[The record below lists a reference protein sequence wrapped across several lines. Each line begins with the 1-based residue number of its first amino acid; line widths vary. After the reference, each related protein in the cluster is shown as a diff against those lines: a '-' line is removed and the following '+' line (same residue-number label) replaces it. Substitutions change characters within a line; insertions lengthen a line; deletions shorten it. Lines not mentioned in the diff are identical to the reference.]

1 MNETL
6 HATMQMLVTNYKFSD
21 IISVLQSIATEMDL
35 SCAEPL
41 RTAYEQQLVDE
52 PGEDER

>member
-6 HATMQMLVTNYKFSD
+6 HATMLMLVTNYKFSD
-21 IISVLQSIATEMDL
+21 IISVLQSIATSLDL

-41 RTAYEQQLVDE
+41 RTAYEQQLLDE